1 MVWSQIAMFPIL
13 SPRIYRNS
21 CDICYNG
28 YIKSEKLLVN
38 FNPLGNS
45 LTQYK
50 DFILMNKKIL
60 KTTSAITTP
69 SIIEKT
75 VELAVDGWVK
85 GNKKLIQV
93 LREENKVWT
102 DFLSPKNPECTS
114 SQEYYDGMKVVI
126 ATGLGKLDLY
136 NEDPK
141 NNEPRNELV
150 REITSKLKDLR
161 KLLKPKAEK
170 SDPRTPKQMFIDYI
184 NKAEALFDKVEDGLF
199 GDTTEDVKEALAD
212 VIDLI
217 R

>member
-1 MVWSQIAMFPIL
+1 M
-13 SPRIYRNS
+13 
-21 CDICYNG
+21 
-28 YIKSEKLLVN
+28 
-38 FNPLGNS
+38 GN
-45 LTQYK
+45 TK
-50 DFILMNKKIL
+50 TKIE
-60 KTTSAITTP
+60 TTSSLVPVIETT
-69 SIIEKT
+69 
-75 VELAVDGWVK
+75 VQLAVDGWVK

-93 LREENKVWT
+93 LREEKKVWT

-170 SDPRTPKQMFIDYI
+170 SEPRTPPQMFLDYLA
-184 NKAEALFDKVEDGLF
+184 KAHALFDKDAEMF
-199 GDTTEDVKEALAD
+199 GDKSEEIAEELHKLVHKAGKQYLTTDVPA
-212 VIDLI
+212 
-217 R
+217 

>member
-1 MVWSQIAMFPIL
+1 MTTETVIET
-13 SPRIYRNS
+13 
-21 CDICYNG
+21 
-28 YIKSEKLLVN
+28 KVN
-38 FNPLGNS
+38 
-45 LTQYK
+45 Q
-50 DFILMNKKIL
+50 
-60 KTTSAITTP
+60 
-69 SIIEKT
+69 
-75 VELAVDGWVK
+75 AVQGWVK

-170 SDPRTPKQMFIDYI
+170 AEPRTPKQMFIDYLE
-184 NKAEALFDKVEDGLF
+184 KADNLFEKDAEMF
-199 GDTTEDVKEALAD
+199 GDQTENVAIALTNIINGVKLNPPM
-212 VIDLI
+212 VH
-217 R
+217 

>member
-1 MVWSQIAMFPIL
+1 M
-13 SPRIYRNS
+13 
-21 CDICYNG
+21 
-28 YIKSEKLLVN
+28 
-38 FNPLGNS
+38 GN
-45 LTQYK
+45 TK
-50 DFILMNKKIL
+50 TKTVL

-170 SDPRTPKQMFIDYI
+170 SDPRTPKQMFIDYM
-184 NKAEALFDKVEDGLF
+184 NKAETLFDKVEDGLF
-199 GDTTEDVKEALAD
+199 GDTTEDVKEALSD

>member
-1 MVWSQIAMFPIL
+1 M
-13 SPRIYRNS
+13 
-21 CDICYNG
+21 
-28 YIKSEKLLVN
+28 
-38 FNPLGNS
+38 GN
-45 LTQYK
+45 TK
-50 DFILMNKKIL
+50 TKIE
-60 KTTSAITTP
+60 TTSSLVPVIETT
-69 SIIEKT
+69 
-75 VELAVDGWVK
+75 VQQAVDGWVK

-93 LREENKVWT
+93 LREEKKVWT

-170 SDPRTPKQMFIDYI
+170 AEPRTPAQMFLDYL
-184 NKAEALFDKVEDGLF
+184 NKADALFEKDAEMF
-199 GDTTEDVKEALAD
+199 GDKSDNIQLELKK
-212 VIDLI
+212 VIDLVGQGI
-217 R
+217 P

>member
-1 MVWSQIAMFPIL
+1 
-13 SPRIYRNS
+13 
-21 CDICYNG
+21 
-28 YIKSEKLLVN
+28 
-38 FNPLGNS
+38 
-45 LTQYK
+45 
-50 DFILMNKKIL
+50 MNKKTKIKL
-60 KTTSAITTP
+60 ETTSAITTP

-170 SDPRTPKQMFIDYI
+170 SEPRTPAQMFLDYL
-184 NKAEALFDKVEDGLF
+184 NKADALFEKGNRPYRLGKSLTNFSHPGKLGWLF
-199 GDTTEDVKEALAD
+199 LCPKFFRHQLYDTSWRIMVL
-212 VIDLI
+212 L
-217 R
+217 